1 MSERRIKAEESP
13 RCRKSRASQPN
24 QQLVWKHKYKIAKHV
39 KGINANMVSP
49 QSKEKEKKKKTTAW
63 RLDPIARTRKI
74 FTRPVSP
81 F

>member
-1 MSERRIKAEESP
+1 LSERRIKAEESP

-49 QSKEKEKKKKTTAW
+49 QSKEKRKQLPGALTRLQGHEKYS
-63 RLDPIARTRKI
+63 RGQSHR
-74 FTRPVSP
+74 F
-81 F
+81 